1 MLQSG
6 LKTLQS
12 EMPNGTKDSSRGD
25 GVDFRKGTKAMFED
39 YAKACALK
47 TNWKYWV
54 FAQLMKPLGESF
66 DKILGTSNFDHT
78 ANNAMVWL
86 DQSFSLP
93 QMRSLMTDQLKD
105 LSVSSATLLSHPER
119 FAQETVT
126 AAANNDQL
134 GVLSPQNTHSGQAH
148 SDYAEQLD
156 ETDEA
161 PRGVI

>member
-1 MLQSG
+1 MQDLNQ
-6 LKTLQS
+6 
-12 EMPNGTKDSSRGD
+12 
-25 GVDFRKGTKAMFED
+25 GTKAMFED

-105 LSVSSATLLSHPER
+105 LSVSSATLLTIILMQHNVNIIRYIER
-119 FAQETVT
+119 EKQGYFLRRCKLQF
-126 AAANNDQL
+126 
-134 GVLSPQNTHSGQAH
+134 
-148 SDYAEQLD
+148 
-156 ETDEA
+156 
-161 PRGVI
+161 